1 MKKALRMIAALLV
14 IGSVAFWMG
23 AGANRGWTR
32 TNIPKSITDET
43 TGIVGIQWQRRFVPG
58 VDFLGLAGLG
68 AAALAGGSFLF
79 RKNQKQPTVPT
90 QP

>member
-58 VDFLGLAGLG
+58 VDFVGSAFLAAGVLTGL
-68 AAALAGGSFLF
+68 SFLF
-79 RKNQKQPTVPT
+79 RST
-90 QP
+90 QHNPKPETAS